1 MLNMLN
7 IFPGRNQQNVFANWK
22 KAIGCGVHLLVEGHY
37 GKYFQNADDKQTQ
50 QQRRYIPWDAQ
61 FKGSPCFSNK
71 IIFSK
76 IRLRTGCSNP

>member
-7 IFPGRNQQNVFANWK
+7 IFPGGNQQNVFANWR

-61 FKGSPCFSNK
+61 FKGSPLFSIK
-71 IIFSK
+71 INFSK
-76 IRLRTGCSNP
+76 RGAKYDCPN